1 MDRKDVRKRARK
13 QAEELVDQMTL
24 MEKASQL
31 RYDAPAI
38 PRLHIPAYNWWNE
51 SLHGVARG
59 GTATVFPQAIGLAAS
74 FDREMLEEIGE
85 AIALEGRAKYNAAVK
100 LDDRDI
106 YKGLTFWAPNV
117 NIFRDPRWGRGHE
130 TYGEDPYL
138 SSRLGVS
145 YIRGLQGD
153 GGTMKAA
160 ACAKHFAVH
169 SGPEALRHE
178 FDAEVS
184 EKDLRETY
192 LPAFQACVQEGHV
205 EAVMGAYNCV
215 NGEPCCGSKTLL
227 KKILREEWGFDGHV
241 VSDCWAIK
249 DFHENHLVTGTPVQS
264 AALAMEAGCDLNCG
278 VTYLHLVHACQEGLV
293 TEAQITEAAVRL
305 FTTRFLLGMFDGSEY
320 DSVPYT
326 VVECKEHRDLSERAA
341 RESIV
346 LLKNNGILPLD
357 REKLKTI
364 GIIGPNADSR
374 KALIGNYHGTS
385 SEYITVLEGVR
396 RLVGDEVRIL
406 YSDGCHLYENKTENL
421 AREQDRLSEARIV
434 ARESDVVILCLGLD
448 ETLEG
453 EEGDTGNSYASGD
466 KVDLR
471 LPKSQRMLM
480 EAVAMEKKPTVLCL
494 MAGSDI
500 DLSFAEKHF
509 DAIVDLW
516 YPGAYGGAA
525 AADILFGKC
534 SPSGKLPI
542 TFYESLEVL
551 PSFED
556 YSMRGRTYR
565 YLEQKAQYPFGY
577 GLTYTKMK
585 IRNVWLENAE
595 KDMKEVTDGENAEAA
610 VIVCAE
616 VENCGGMDSQEV
628 LQIYIRDTESEH
640 ETPHPHLAGFERIFV
655 EKGVKKL
662 VKIPVNRSAFTVVDE
677 SGRRFTDSGKYEIF
691 AGFSQAD
698 LRSVE
703 LTGERP
709 VRVEYEVR
717 R

>member
-1 MDRKDVRKRARK
+1 
-13 QAEELVDQMTL
+13 
-24 MEKASQL
+24 
-31 RYDAPAI
+31 
-38 PRLHIPAYNWWNE
+38 
-51 SLHGVARG
+51 
-59 GTATVFPQAIGLAAS
+59 
-74 FDREMLEEIGE
+74 
-85 AIALEGRAKYNAAVK
+85 
-100 LDDRDI
+100 
-106 YKGLTFWAPNV
+106 
-117 NIFRDPRWGRGHE
+117 
-130 TYGEDPYL
+130 
-138 SSRLGVS
+138 
-145 YIRGLQGD
+145 
-153 GGTMKAA
+153 
-160 ACAKHFAVH
+160 
-169 SGPEALRHE
+169 
-178 FDAEVS
+178 
-184 EKDLRETY
+184 
-192 LPAFQACVQEGHV
+192 
-205 EAVMGAYNCV
+205 
-215 NGEPCCGSKTLL
+215 
-227 KKILREEWGFDGHV
+227 
-241 VSDCWAIK
+241 
-249 DFHENHLVTGTPVQS
+249 
-264 AALAMEAGCDLNCG
+264 
-278 VTYLHLVHACQEGLV
+278 
-293 TEAQITEAAVRL
+293 
-305 FTTRFLLGMFDGSEY
+305 MFDGSEY

-396 RLVGDEVRIL
+396 RSVGDEVRIL

-434 ARESDVVILCLGLD
+434 ARESDVLILCLGLD

-500 DLSFAEKHF
+500 DLSFAEEHF

-595 KDMKEVTDGENAEAA
+595 KDMKEVTDGENAESA

-655 EKGVKKL
+655 EKGAKRDMR
-662 VKIPVNRSAFTVVDE
+662 IPVSKSAFTVVDE

-691 AGFSQAD
+691 VGFSQAD
-698 LRSVE
+698 PRSVE
-703 LTGERP
+703 LMGESP